1 MRRTRERRAR
11 RTRRSKNDDS
21 VKRAR
26 RKGGSKSN
34 SKRKGKSKRK
44 MNEYMR
50 TMNAARKKGL
60 ASFSYKGKTFRQT
73 KNPNIYKGA

>member
-1 MRRTRERRAR
+1 
-11 RTRRSKNDDS
+11 
-21 VKRAR
+21 
-26 RKGGSKSN
+26 
-34 SKRKGKSKRK
+34 

-60 ASFSYKGKTFRQT
+60 ASFSYKGKTFRRT